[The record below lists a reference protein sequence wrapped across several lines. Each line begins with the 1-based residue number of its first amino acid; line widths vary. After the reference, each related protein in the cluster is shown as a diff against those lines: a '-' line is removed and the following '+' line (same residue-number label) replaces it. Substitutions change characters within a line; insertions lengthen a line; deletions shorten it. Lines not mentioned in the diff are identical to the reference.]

1 MAWQKTKIC
10 LISTVTLED
19 GKKRVH
25 RYMTTK
31 SKGKGKPNSN
41 SKLTL
46 KKYNPISKKHELYT
60 ETKIKWK

>member
-10 LISTVTLED
+10 LISTVVLPD
-19 GKKRVH
+19 GQKKVH

-31 SKGKGKPNSN
+31 SKGKGKPNTN
-41 SKLTL
+41 AKLIL
-46 KKYNPISKKHELYT
+46 KKYNPITRKHETYT